1 MSPSGFVMF
10 EGNTKGDEGF
20 ETFSSEI
27 LVMLENQIQ
36 VMFDISVSIFIFH
49 AIHLVNTYHQQE
61 SLSLE
66 EQPFGAVLEKLG
78 FLAAR
83 LKGSRVDTNLQK

>member
-1 MSPSGFVMF
+1 MPPSDIVMF

-20 ETFSSEI
+20 ETFRSEI
-27 LVMLENQIQ
+27 LVMLETQIQ
-36 VMFDISVSIFIFH
+36 VMFNISVSIFIFH

-66 EQPFGAVLEKLG
+66 Q
-78 FLAAR
+78 
-83 LKGSRVDTNLQK
+83 